1 MSVNLTDLITQSD
14 ELEARL
20 VALETEALAAL
31 DKLED
36 DQDLLQAEKADF
48 YTKEHLIEVPGGAKA
63 WNDNRRKAY
72 LAENSSQAIDIV
84 KHSERDYRR
93 VLSNTKIAAAQVS
106 GLNRKLRI
114 LELIDG
120 REACSE

>member
-1 MSVNLTDLITQSD
+1 MTVNLLDLITKSD

-20 VALETEALAAL
+20 VTLETEAMTAL

-36 DQDLLQAEKADF
+36 DKEILAGEKADF
-48 YTKEHLIEVPGGAKA
+48 YTKEHLIEIPGGAKA
-63 WNDNRRKAY
+63 WNDNRRAAY

-84 KHSERDYRR
+84 KRSERDYRR
-93 VLSNTKIAAAQVS
+93 VLSNVKIANAQIS

-120 REACSE
+120 REARTE